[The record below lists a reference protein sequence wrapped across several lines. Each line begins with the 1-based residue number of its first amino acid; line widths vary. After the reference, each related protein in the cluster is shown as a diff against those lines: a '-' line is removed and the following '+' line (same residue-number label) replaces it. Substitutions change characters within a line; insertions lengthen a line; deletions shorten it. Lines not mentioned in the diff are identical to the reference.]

1 MINASR
7 FAEPLPRGSV
17 EHSINTEQ
25 ELSVELL
32 RKPATAK
39 EGSLETYLN
48 KQIASRKGIRPF
60 RVPNGANAAGA
71 HRWVRRMTAEGV
83 LIEPLSRKRG
93 KNDVLSL
100 KISKYLFAL
109 QQELLATEGWPSAA
123 LQQEARDAFAAS
135 TPAQEDSPEIRAYLE
150 RIWGPLKYPSIYE
163 VPWTPFAERRTNPSP
178 SEFCPESR

>member
-150 RIWGPLKYPSIYE
+150 RIWGPLKYPSICE
-163 VPWTPFAERRTNPSP
+163 VP
-178 SEFCPESR
+178 